1 MFRDILKDYAFKSL
15 YYKCFEPIELLH
27 DSSLFKNKR
36 VFRLKKEMILIDVGL
51 QMEIPKD
58 KSPIRKRLSECEV
71 NWDILEEQHPYL
83 KESDEEFSIYY
94 VISKELTH
102 PAPVKFE

>member
-1 MFRDILKDYAFKSL
+1 
-15 YYKCFEPIELLH
+15 
-27 DSSLFKNKR
+27 
-36 VFRLKKEMILIDVGL
+36 
-51 QMEIPKD
+51 MEIPKD

-71 NWDILEEQHPYL
+71 NWEFLEEQHPYL

>member
-1 MFRDILKDYAFKSL
+1 
-15 YYKCFEPIELLH
+15 
-27 DSSLFKNKR
+27 
-36 VFRLKKEMILIDVGL
+36 MILIDIGL

-71 NWDILEEQHPYL
+71 NWEFLEEQHPYL

-102 PAPVKFE
+102 PAPAKFE